1 MSYDVERYWFYKK
14 KGRKLH
20 LHQVRAGSRT
30 VPDSNGRL
38 ASSGTEVI
46 YPGESIEDGLRIE
59 YTAFSK
65 PFVVEDPESTVDS
78 SLTEDTSPTESS
90 HVNLNRM
97 LSLACVDFLRAMI
110 AERDGNLKTKEYFM
124 RQFYKRLSD
133 NASNLK
139 HIFITTTNPVMSVR

>member
-20 LHQVRAGSRT
+20 LHQIRSGSRA
-30 VPDSNGRL
+30 VPDTHGRM

-46 YPGESIEDGLRIE
+46 YPGESITDGLRIE
-59 YTAFSK
+59 YTAFNK
-65 PFVVEDPESTVDS
+65 PFVVQDPEKTADS
-78 SLTEDTSPTESS
+78 SLTEDTTPSETS

-133 NASNLK
+133 NESNQK
-139 HIFITTTNPVMSVR
+139 HIFVATTNPVMSVR